1 MRNVRQL
8 GTLFVSFFVGILL
21 APLAAADTVA
31 VKGRVLRVDG
41 GTPIA
46 GATVNV
52 AGAAVVPETTTG
64 TDGGF
69 AIELPPGEHVLR
81 VRAEG
86 FRPLV
91 VRVRVGDEPGT
102 PHELRLEPAVLRHE
116 EHLVVT
122 AARVEQPAAGSPRAI
137 TVLDREQLDERMP
150 RSTPEALADLP
161 GVLLQKTNHGSG
173 SPYVRGLLGNQVLV
187 LVDGVRLNNSTFR
200 YGPNQYLATIDP
212 SSLERVE
219 VLRGSG
225 SVLYGSD
232 AIGGV
237 INLVTRRARL
247 SSGPV
252 RVSGGV
258 SGKWMTGGMEQGGRA
273 DAELSSSSAAVRG
286 GVSVRR
292 FGDLVAG
299 GSLGVESPS
308 GYDELAGDAS
318 GVVRLGRSSLLSV
331 SYQHLHQ
338 DDVPRWDQVA
348 QRGFA
353 RYSFDPQVRQ
363 LASGT
368 WEWFPGSGPFA
379 RVDAGL
385 SWHRSR
391 ERRERQTRGSSML
404 IVEQDT
410 VRTLGATLSAETR
423 PVRGWTLLVGT
434 DIYRDSIGSWRRDRD
449 TLAGSE
455 VLKRGLYPDDSR
467 ASSADAFVTGS
478 WSHGPLH
485 LDIGA
490 RHSRYNVTADDSTF
504 GSIDLSPSATVGS
517 VAASYRLTPGFQLV
531 GSVSQ
536 SFRAPNVD
544 DVSTLGLFD
553 YGIEVPSPNLSP
565 ERAIGYEAGF
575 RARVGRVAFSA
586 AAFRTSLRDLID
598 RVPSSYNDSQY
609 LEGQRVYQKANVARA
624 FVRGVEA
631 EAEATLAASL
641 HAAAHVSYTYGHQP
655 SSGQP
660 MRRIPPLNGLLSL
673 RWSGPDDLF
682 VEGQWRVAA
691 AQRRLAPGDISD
703 HRIGPDGTD
712 GWHVLDL
719 YAGRP
724 LGRGVSLHVG
734 LVNLFDEAYR
744 VHGSGIDGMGRA
756 LWVGLGIVRQ

>member
-1 MRNVRQL
+1 M
-8 GTLFVSFFVGILL
+8 
-21 APLAAADTVA
+21 VA
-31 VKGRVLRVDG
+31 VVSGAGTAFAATVPVNGRVARADGDAPIPGAIVDLA
-41 GTPIA
+41 GTA
-46 GATVNV
+46 DAQR
-52 AGAAVVPETTTG
+52 AV
-64 TDGGF
+64 TDADGHF
-69 AIELPPGEHVLR
+69 TLDLPPGDHLLR

-91 VRVRVGDEPGT
+91 VRVRVGEVAGP
-102 PHELRLEPAVLRHE
+102 PHDLRLEPAVLRHE

-122 AARVEQPAAGSPRAI
+122 ASRLEQPAAGSPRA
-137 TVLDREQLDERMP
+137 VSVVDREQLDERMP

-212 SSLERVE
+212 ASIERVE

-225 SVLYGSD
+225 AVLYGSD

-247 SSGPV
+247 SEGPV
-252 RVSGGV
+252 RVSGDL
-258 SGKWMTGGMEQGGRA
+258 SGKWMTGGMEQSGH
-273 DAELSSSSAAVRG
+273 AEAEVSSAWAALRG
-286 GVSVRR
+286 GLSLRR

-299 GSLGVESPS
+299 GSLGVEAPS
-308 GYDELAGDAS
+308 GYDEVSGDVS
-318 GVVRLGRSSLLSV
+318 GVLRLGRTSLLSV

-338 DDVPRWDQVA
+338 GDVPRWDQVA

-353 RYSFDPQVRQ
+353 RYAFDPQVRQ
-363 LASGT
+363 LAAGT
-368 WEWFPGSGPFA
+368 WEWFPASGPLA
-379 RVDAGL
+379 RMDAGV

-391 ERRERQTRGSSML
+391 ERRERQTRGSSVL

-410 VRTLGATLSAETR
+410 VGTLGATLSAETR
-423 PVRGWTLLVGT
+423 PVRGWTVLAGI
-434 DIYRDSIGSWRRDRD
+434 DAYRDAIGSWRRDRN
-449 TLAGSE
+449 TALGTE
-455 VLKRGLYPDDSR
+455 VLKRGLYPDDSD
-467 ASSADAFVTGS
+467 ASSVAAFVTGS
-478 WSHGPLH
+478 WSRGALH
-485 LDIGA
+485 LDVGG
-490 RHSRYNVTADDSTF
+490 RHSLYNVSADDRTF

-517 VAASYRLTPGFQLV
+517 VAASYRVAPGFELV

-553 YGIEVPSPNLSP
+553 YGIEVPSPDLSP
-565 ERAIGYEAGF
+565 ERALGIEGGF
-575 RARVGRVAFSA
+575 RTRINRVAFSA
-586 AAFRTSLRDLID
+586 TAFRTSLRDLID
-598 RVPSSYNDSQY
+598 RVPSSYADSLY

-631 EAEATLAASL
+631 EAEASLSGSL
-641 HAAAHVSYTYGHQP
+641 HAAAHLSYAYGHQP

-660 MRRIPPLNGLLSL
+660 MRRIPPLNGLVSL
-673 RWSGPDDLF
+673 RWSGPDRLW
-682 VEGQWRVAA
+682 VEGQWRMAS

-712 GWHVLDL
+712 GWNVFDV

-724 LGRGVSLHVG
+724 LGSRLSVSLG
-734 LVNLFDEAYR
+734 LVNLFDEGYR
-744 VHGSGIDGMGRA
+744 IHGSGIDSPGRSLWLGMGLRY
-756 LWVGLGIVRQ
+756 